1 MMEDIIGKWMFI
13 WSKTEKIEKSNE
25 FITTKLIKI
34 LGLRG
39 YIVENEYVLTR
50 KINPFKRIM
59 GTTEYTNDTE
69 LNEIIIIDKKIK
81 LIFSHNNYKCYL
93 EYKGEKIEIKYK
105 NVMDIVKFVSF
116 AELLYGTDSEYKEKS
131 DDKSK

>member
-1 MMEDIIGKWMFI
+1 MEDIIGKWMFI
-13 WSKTEKIEKSNE
+13 WSETEKIEKSNE

-39 YIVENEYVLTR
+39 YLVENEYAITR
-50 KINPFKRIM
+50 KKNPFKQIIV
-59 GTTEYTNDTE
+59 TTEYTSDTE

-81 LIFSHNNYKCYL
+81 LIFNHNTYKCYL

-105 NVMDIVKFVSF
+105 NVMDIVMFVNF
-116 AELLYGTDSEYKEKS
+116 AELLYSTDSEYKEK
-131 DDKSK
+131 DYGKNK

>member
-1 MMEDIIGKWMFI
+1 MEDIIGKWMFI
-13 WSKTEKIEKSNE
+13 WSETEKIEKSNE

-39 YIVENEYVLTR
+39 HLVENEYALTR

-59 GTTEYTNDTE
+59 GTIEDTSDAE

-81 LIFSHNNYKCYL
+81 LIFNHNAYKCYL
-93 EYKGEKIEIKYK
+93 EYKGEKIEIKYE
-105 NVMDIVKFVSF
+105 NVMDIVKFINF
-116 AELLYGTDSEYKEKS
+116 AELLCEVKS
-131 DDKSK
+131 DGKNK